1 MTNTRNFVLGAAL
14 AVAFGT
20 ATAFGA
26 MAADQVRLGT
36 TPESYPPFTQ
46 IDADG
51 SVSGFEADL
60 ADALCAEMK
69 VECEWVLQAWD
80 GIIPA
85 LQANKFDAI
94 IASMSITDERKQQID
109 FSEKYYNTPAMFVGA
124 KGKDITISADGL
136 KGLVVGVQINTT
148 HAKYMEERH
157 PDVELKTYDTQENA
171 NLDLIA
177 GRVDLL
183 LADSIALDDGLLK
196 TADGAG
202 FEVKGEPFTDP
213 LMGDGV
219 GVGIR
224 KGEDALREKF
234 NAAIAAIRAN
244 GTYKAIN
251 DKYFSFDA
259 YGG

>member
-1 MTNTRNFVLGAAL
+1 MKTLRNLALGAAL

-20 ATAFGA
+20 SA
-26 MAADQVRLGT
+26 MAMDKVRIGT

-46 IDADG
+46 IEADG
-51 SVSGFEADL
+51 SVSGFEAEI
-60 ADALCAEMK
+60 ADALCAKME

-94 IASMSITDERKQQID
+94 IASMSITDKRKEVID
-109 FSEKYYNTPAMFVGA
+109 FSNKYYNTPAMFVGP
-124 KGKDITISADGL
+124 KDKDVTISAEGL
-136 KGLVVGVQINTT
+136 SGVTVGVQTATT
-148 HAKYMEERH
+148 HAEYMKQRL
-157 PDVELKTYDTQENA
+157 PDVRVKTYDTQENA

-183 LADSIALDDGLLK
+183 LADSIALTDGLLK
-196 TADGAG
+196 AEGGDA

-213 LMGDGV
+213 VMGDGV

-224 KGEDALREKF
+224 KGEDELREKF
-234 NAAIAAIRAN
+234 NAAIEAIRAD

-251 DKYFSFDA
+251 DKYFGFDA